1 MKKSIGKIFCIL
13 SLFVLGL
20 ALTGCASVSGDGV
33 KSESKYNVGEFTS
46 VKVNGDFILNIEVNK
61 NIKENSVMISSEK
74 NIIPLLIPVV
84 NDGVLSIK
92 ASESISKTLPITIN
106 IKANSFSELS
116 ANGAIK
122 GAIDVDDLNSLTFN
136 SNGVA
141 DFTGKGTVKDLT
153 IGYHGNSNL
162 DFSELKSQKLT
173 VSGSGVF
180 SAKVYAS
187 KSIDLSLLGVGNLT
201 YFGSPSSVTE
211 SNHGLV
217 AITGMK

>member
-1 MKKSIGKIFCIL
+1 MKKSICKNFCIL

-33 KSESKYNVGEFTS
+33 KSEAQYNVGEFTS
-46 VKVNGDFILNIEVNK
+46 ISVNGDFILNIEVNK
-61 NIKENSVMISSEK
+61 NIKENSVVISSEK
-74 NIIPLLIPVV
+74 NIIPLLIPTVKY
-84 NDGVLSIK
+84 GVLTIK
-92 ASESISKTLPITIN
+92 SSKNIYKTLPITIN

-122 GAIDVDDLNSLTFN
+122 GAFDVDDLNSLTFS
-136 SNGVA
+136 SNGVV
-141 DFTGKGTVKDLT
+141 DFIGKGTVKDLT

-162 DFSELKSQKLT
+162 DFSELKSQKLA
-173 VSGSGVF
+173 VSGAGVF

-187 KSIDLSLLGVGNLT
+187 KSIDLTLLGVGNLT

-217 AITGMK
+217 TITGMK